1 MSRYNRDRALPGQF
15 LGRGLSEYRK
25 DGLKQILAFLQQTV
39 QSRDNKGQMIDHL
52 NQLRNSGNVSRNQL
66 NSIEAWLQNGATGS
80 ITDHHNPRK
89 RGSSR
94 PEAPQPAKR
103 ARTIKSARRGVR
115 GDEMEAPKPQ
125 LKECSICAEEL
136 ALANFPNRITTGCV
150 HDSSCCLT
158 CLSQSIGAQIETVQW
173 DQISCPECPELLSFE
188 NVKTFASEGDF
199 DRYDKNALLSY
210 ISNDPNFTNCLG
222 PNCGAGQIHQDGD
235 AQPIMTCGSC
245 DFKTCFI
252 HKMPWHTG
260 LTCAQHD
267 ARQREGASK
276 QEQKSQRLIK
286 KATKKCPSCD
296 VPILKNKGC
305 DHMTC
310 THCDYEFCWICLADY
325 ELILTTSNAAHDPK
339 CAHYRPD
346 GSGPRYAF

>member
-1 MSRYNRDRALPGQF
+1 MSIYDRSSNLPGFF
-15 LGRGLSEYRK
+15 LGRGISEYRR
-25 DGLKQILAFLQQTV
+25 DGLQQILEFSQQTGH
-39 QSRDNKGQMIDHL
+39 SRYNKSQMINRL
-52 NQLRNSGNVSRNQL
+52 NELLNTGNMPRNKINA
-66 NSIEAWLQNGATGS
+66 IETWLQRGATGS
-80 ITDHHNPRK
+80 IADHYNPRK
-89 RGSSR
+89 RASLA
-94 PEAPQPAKR
+94 PEVPRAPKSTRAIKR
-103 ARTIKSARRGVR
+103 RRRSVR
-115 GDEMEAPKPQ
+115 EEVVEAPKPQ

-136 ALANFPNRITTGCV
+136 ALANFPNRITDGCA

-158 CLSQSIGAQIETVQW
+158 CISQSIGVQIETIQW
-173 DQISCPECPELLSFE
+173 DQISCPECPQLLSFDD
-188 NVKTFASEGDF
+188 VKTFASEGDF

-222 PNCGAGQIHQDGD
+222 PKCGAGQIHQDGD

-267 ARQREGASK
+267 AQQREGASK

-325 ELILTTSNAAHDPK
+325 ELILTTSNAAHDLK
-339 CAHYRPD
+339 CTHYRPE
-346 GSGPRYAF
+346 

>member
-89 RGSSR
+89 EDLPDQRHLSLPNAQELSR
-94 PEAPQPAKR
+94 AHVE
-103 ARTIKSARRGVR
+103 V
-115 GDEMEAPKPQ
+115 
-125 LKECSICAEEL
+125 
-136 ALANFPNRITTGCV
+136 
-150 HDSSCCLT
+150 
-158 CLSQSIGAQIETVQW
+158 
-173 DQISCPECPELLSFE
+173 
-188 NVKTFASEGDF
+188 
-199 DRYDKNALLSY
+199 YDKNALLSY

-325 ELILTTSNAAHDPK
+325 ELILTTSNAAHDSK

>member
-1 MSRYNRDRALPGQF
+1 MSIYDRSSNLPGFF
-15 LGRGLSEYRK
+15 LGRGISEYRR
-25 DGLKQILAFLQQTV
+25 DVLQQIMKFSQQTGH
-39 QSRDNKGQMIDHL
+39 SGYNKIQMINRL
-52 NQLRNSGNVSRNQL
+52 NELLTTGNMSRNKI
-66 NSIEAWLQNGATGS
+66 NAIETWLQHGATGS
-80 ITDHHNPRK
+80 IADHYNPRK
-89 RGSSR
+89 RRSSASD
-94 PEAPQPAKR
+94 APQAVNHTRAIKR
-103 ARTIKSARRGVR
+103 PRRRVR
-115 GDEMEAPKPQ
+115 EEVVEAPKPQ

-136 ALANFPNRITTGCV
+136 ALVNFPNRITTGCA

-158 CLSQSIGAQIETVQW
+158 CLSQSIGVQIETIQW

-222 PNCGAGQIHQDGD
+222 PNCGAGQIHQNGD

-245 DFKTCFI
+245 NFKTCFI

-267 ARQREGASK
+267 AQQRKGASK

-310 THCDYEFCWICLADY
+310 EFH
-325 ELILTTSNAAHDPK
+325 SSK
-339 CAHYRPD
+339 V
-346 GSGPRYAF
+346 